1 MADSETSGA
10 PSRRSVWLAGAR
22 MRTLP
27 AALVPVIVGTA
38 VAATDTG
45 AWNHG
50 ISWFR
55 ALLALIVAGAL
66 QVGTNFANDYSDGI
80 RGTDNEDRV
89 GPTRLVGSG
98 LVEPRE
104 VKIAAFAAFGVA
116 AVFGL
121 VLSFLVGWQ
130 LLVVGAASLLAGW
143 FYTGG
148 KNPYGYMGLGE
159 LFVFIFFGLVATVG
173 SAYVQTEELT
183 VLSFAAGSAVGLLA
197 VALLVTN
204 NLRDIET
211 DAESGKNT
219 LAVRMGESATR
230 MFFIACIIG
239 AFAIVLLMIHE
250 RTWALLTFAALP
262 LAVPPTSAVA
272 SGTAGPALIKVLG
285 QTGRLQL
292 AFGIALTIGLWIS
305 V

>member
-1 MADSETSGA
+1 MS
-10 PSRRSVWLAGAR
+10 PSSVWLAGAR
-22 MRTLP
+22 IRTLP
-27 AALVPVIVGTA
+27 AALVPVLVGTA
-38 VAATDTG
+38 IAARNTG
-45 AWNHG
+45 EWTHG
-50 ISWFR
+50 ISWVR
-55 ALLALIVAGAL
+55 AFFALIVAGAL
-66 QVGTNFANDYSDGI
+66 QIGTNYANDYSDGI

-98 LVEPRE
+98 LVEPRQ

-116 AVFGL
+116 AIFGL
-121 VLSFLVGWQ
+121 VLAILVGWQ

-159 LFVFIFFGLVATVG
+159 LFVFVFFGIVATVG
-173 SAYVQTEELT
+173 STYVQIEELT
-183 VLSFAAGSAVGLLA
+183 VLAFAGGSAVGLLA

-211 DAESGKNT
+211 DGQTGKNT
-219 LAVRMGESATR
+219 LAVRMGDSATR
-230 MFFIACIIG
+230 IFFIACIIG
-239 AFAIVLLMIHE
+239 AFAIALLMVHE
-250 RTWALLTFAALP
+250 RTWALLTFVALP

-272 SGTAGPALIKVLG
+272 SGTAGPALIRVLG

>member
-1 MADSETSGA
+1 MADEQ
-10 PSRRSVWLAGAR
+10 PSARSVWLAGAR
-22 MRTLP
+22 IRTLP
-27 AALVPVIVGTA
+27 AALVPVLVGTA
-38 VAATDTG
+38 IAATDTG
-45 AWNHG
+45 SWNHG

-55 ALLALIVAGAL
+55 ALLALIVAAAL

-98 LVEPRE
+98 LVQPRQ

-116 AVFGL
+116 AAFGL
-121 VLSFLVGWQ
+121 ILAILVGWQ
-130 LLVVGAASLLAGW
+130 LLIVGAASMLAGW

-148 KNPYGYMGLGE
+148 KNPYGYLGLGE
-159 LFVFIFFGLVATVG
+159 VFVFVFFGLVATIG
-173 SAYVQTEELT
+173 SAYVQTEELSI
-183 VLSFAAGSAVGLLA
+183 LAWAGGSAVGLLA

-204 NLRDIET
+204 NLRDIDT
-211 DAESGKNT
+211 DAQSGKNT
-219 LAVRMGESATR
+219 LAVRMGDSATR

-239 AFAIVLLMIHE
+239 AFSIGLLMIHE
-250 RTWALLTFAALP
+250 RTWALLAFIALP

-272 SGTAGPALIKVLG
+272 SGTSGPALIKVLG

-292 AFGIALTIGLWIS
+292 AFGIALTVGLWIS

>member
-1 MADSETSGA
+1 MAEVTPPA
-10 PSRRSVWLAGAR
+10 PSARSVWLAGAR
-22 MRTLP
+22 LRTLP
-27 AALVPVIVGTA
+27 AALVPVMVGTA
-38 VAATDTG
+38 VAASDTG
-45 AWNHG
+45 AWNNG

-55 ALLALIVAGAL
+55 AFLALVVAGAL

-80 RGTDNEDRV
+80 RGTDDEDRV
-89 GPTRLVGSG
+89 GPMRLVGSG
-98 LVEPRE
+98 LVEPRQ

-121 VLSFLVGWQ
+121 LLSILVGWQ

-159 LFVFIFFGLVATVG
+159 VFVFVFFGLVATVG
-173 SAYVQTEELT
+173 SAYVQSEELT
-183 VLSFAAGSAVGLLA
+183 ALAWAAGTAVGLLA

-211 DAESGKNT
+211 DAVSGKNT
-219 LAVRMGESATR
+219 LAVRMGESGTR
-230 MFFIACIIG
+230 MLFVACIGG
-239 AFAIVLLMIHE
+239 AFAIALMLNVA
-250 RTWALLTFAALP
+250 RPWALLAFAALP
-262 LAVPPTSAVA
+262 LAVPPISAVVK
-272 SGTAGPALIKVLG
+272 GTSGPALIRVLG

-305 V
+305 A